1 MLPAG
6 LLAVISASLL
16 PANVHY
22 AYAAKTPLNVTFPNA
37 STSAHNF
44 VNDNF
49 LGISFELS
57 PFNTLCTSSPSFF
70 IPFHPSA
77 SQHFS
82 SLLFYLLLVCYP
94 YATCKLNTFATQGA
108 KHQQQWPTP

>member
-70 IPFHPSA
+70 P
-77 SQHFS
+77 HFS
-82 SLLFYLLLVCYP
+82 PFGFS
-94 YATCKLNTFATQGA
+94 TFFFSIILSAA
-108 KHQQQWPTP
+108 RVHPIFNM